1 MSPFWR
7 LFLNA
12 LNDFMLKLLLVCACI
27 DIAIEVGFAD
37 NEERETGK
45 REMPFITSQTNLGIN
60 LLTLI

>member
-1 MSPFWR
+1 M
-7 LFLNA
+7 NA

-45 REMPFITSQTNLGIN
+45 REIPFITSQTNLGIN